1 MSAER
6 VLVDTSV
13 WVDYFRGTTR
23 HVSDMVD
30 TLFADAEICVPM
42 IVLAELIQGA
52 KSDREVAA
60 IEGFLEAFTIVEP
73 GPDTWL
79 EAARLSR
86 KLKGR
91 GRTVHLIDCYI
102 AVIANGSGCTLFT
115 LDGHFREIAEVL
127 SLRLL

>member
-1 MSAER
+1 VSAER
-6 VLVDTSV
+6 VLVDTSA
-13 WVDYFRGTTR
+13 WVDYFRGITPL
-23 HVSDMVD
+23 VSAKVD
-30 TLFADAEICVPM
+30 ALLSDAEVCVPM

-52 KSDREVAA
+52 KTDREVAA
-60 IEGFLEAFTIVEP
+60 IKGFLEAFTIVEP
-73 GPDTWL
+73 GADAWL

-102 AVIANGSGCTLFT
+102 AVIANGSNCALFT

-127 SLRLL
+127 PLRLL